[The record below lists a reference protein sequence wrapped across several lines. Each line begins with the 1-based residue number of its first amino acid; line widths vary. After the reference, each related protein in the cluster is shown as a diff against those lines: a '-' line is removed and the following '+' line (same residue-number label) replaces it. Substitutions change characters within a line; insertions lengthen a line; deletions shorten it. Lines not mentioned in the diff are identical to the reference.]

1 MARILIALILSVQL
15 AAALAASERRIA
27 LADRGFM
34 TLTIPDGWV
43 DEVRQPD
50 PRLPPTISIR
60 PESGPPFE
68 ILVTP
73 IWPVRDDGPKP
84 TLEAIRAAVRVAAEA
99 AKSQSVEQEIAVRDF
114 SGPETFGAY
123 YSATDRAPKPG
134 EYKFLTQ
141 GMLGLA
147 DLRVTFTILT
157 NDGQQKVAPQA
168 LEMLKGARRGTGE
181 KRVRRPQAFS
191 IHVAGARWSD

>member
-1 MARILIALILSVQL
+1 MARTLIALILCVQL
-15 AAALAASERRIA
+15 ATALAASERRIA
-27 LADRGFM
+27 LTDRGFM

-43 DEVRQPD
+43 DQVRQPD
-50 PRLPPTISIR
+50 PRLPPTISIWSA
-60 PESGPPFE
+60 SGPPFE

-73 IWPVRDDGPKP
+73 IWPARDDGPKP

-99 AKSQSVEQEIAVRDF
+99 AKSQAVEQEIAVRDL

-123 YSATDRAPKPG
+123 FSVTDRAPNPG
-134 EYKFLTQ
+134 EYKYMTQ

-157 NDGQQKVAPQA
+157 NDGQERVAPQA
-168 LEMLKGARRGTGE
+168 LDMLKGARRETGE
-181 KRVRRPQAFS
+181 KRVQRP
-191 IHVAGARWSD
+191 HVLPTYLVRARWTD